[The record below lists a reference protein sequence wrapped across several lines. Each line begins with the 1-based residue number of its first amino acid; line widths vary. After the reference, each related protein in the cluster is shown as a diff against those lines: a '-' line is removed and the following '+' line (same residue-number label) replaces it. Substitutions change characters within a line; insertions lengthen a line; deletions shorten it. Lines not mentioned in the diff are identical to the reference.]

1 MTQYFSIPLLSP
13 WHSDIEI
20 FPQGITQL
28 RPYLPL
34 VMTKSLHLLLLATWI
49 LAFNIFFQG
58 IPPLWPCIL
67 LGIMTQFSQQ
77 SLHLLSLSQSPQS
90 FTGFL
95 IQKWTLS
102 LWDYHYFERD
112 TTKFNRNGKMKN
124 QVRSNTLDSKKY
136 PMPQTAYCTILVTK

>member
-1 MTQYFSIPLLSP
+1 MAFRHRNISPRYYPIEAIFTPCYDKVTTFTFTCYMDFSLQYFFPRDPPFVAMYTP
-13 WHSDIEI
+13 WDYDTVFTTVTPSTFT
-20 FPQGITQL
+20 FPISSKF
-28 RPYLPL
+28 Y
-34 VMTKSLHLLLLATWI
+34 W
-49 LAFNIFFQG
+49 
-58 IPPLWPCIL
+58 
-67 LGIMTQFSQQ
+67 
-77 SLHLLSLSQSPQS
+77 
-90 FTGFL
+90 FL